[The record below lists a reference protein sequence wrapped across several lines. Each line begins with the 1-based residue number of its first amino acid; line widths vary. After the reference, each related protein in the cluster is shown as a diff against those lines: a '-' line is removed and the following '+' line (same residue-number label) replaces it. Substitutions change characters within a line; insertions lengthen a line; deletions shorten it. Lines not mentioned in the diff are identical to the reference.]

1 MDILHL
7 IDRLE
12 ELFNESKVFP
22 LTRNVMVDEDKML
35 DIIDQMRIAI
45 PEEVKKAQQL
55 LAQKD
60 RVMAQA
66 QEEANRTV
74 EIARQKADDL
84 VHRDMIVQ
92 EAQRRAEQIV
102 AQARL
107 DAEATRRDA
116 DDYVMDALN
125 HLQGELEKLTNQVR
139 NGIRTMEEDQARRA
153 PVSPQL
159 LEK

>member
-12 ELFNESKVFP
+12 ELFNQGRSVP
-22 LTRNVMVDEDKML
+22 LTHNVMVDEDKML

-55 LAQKD
+55 LAQRD

-84 VHRDMIVQ
+84 VQKDMIVQ
-92 EAQRRAEQIV
+92 EAQRRAEGILS
-102 AQARL
+102 QARA
-107 DAEATRRDA
+107 DADATRREA
-116 DDYVMDALN
+116 DNYVKDTLA
-125 HLQGELEKLTNQVR
+125 HLQSEMERLLNQVR
-139 NGIRTMEEDQARRA
+139 NGIRTIEEDQMRRSSV
-153 PVSPQL
+153 PPQT